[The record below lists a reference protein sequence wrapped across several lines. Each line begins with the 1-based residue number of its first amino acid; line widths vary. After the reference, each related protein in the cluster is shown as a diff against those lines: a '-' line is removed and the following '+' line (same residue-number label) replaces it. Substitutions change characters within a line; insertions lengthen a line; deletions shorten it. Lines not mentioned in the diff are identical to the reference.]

1 MESNAEV
8 NETRKIDANDI
19 FNDFGCVNREV
30 SGFCALN
37 LLVWSNCKEQTLE
50 TSHSTMSENRPMV
63 QLCAQIAAD
72 RDHVC
77 PNFYIEMIPA
87 RIMNMLSRRNSENM
101 VPSYRSSP
109 LKKLFRSDYLG
120 SP

>member
-77 PNFYIEMIPA
+77 PNFYIQMIGG
-87 RIMNMLSRRNSENM
+87 RMLNIISKTNI
-101 VPSYRSSP
+101 PKFGP
-109 LKKLFRSDYLG
+109 
-120 SP
+120 